1 MTVSVMLT
9 LACDSYPLGQHFGS
23 GTLQPP
29 HVLTCMSAHRRALAS
44 PEVPLPSLWETAL
57 VTLGRFIWY
66 ISQCPGP
73 YLFCGLTSS
82 ETGPGRHFPPRHL
95 LGFPTV
101 ACWFQEGRM
110 ISRGF
115 LIVLLR
121 SSFSISRTELGCR
134 AGGEGL
140 RM

>member
-1 MTVSVMLT
+1 MLT
-9 LACDSYPLGQHFGS
+9 LACDSYPLGQHFGP

-29 HVLTCMSAHRRALAS
+29 HVLTYMSAYRRAWAC
-44 PEVPLPSLWETAL
+44 PVVPLPSLWETAL
-57 VTLGRFIWY
+57 VTLGRFMGY
-66 ISQCPGP
+66 VSQCPGP
-73 YLFCGLTSS
+73 YLFCGLASS
-82 ETGPGRHFPPRHL
+82 ETGPGRHFPPCHL

-101 ACWFQEGRM
+101 ACRSLRGRM
-110 ISRGF
+110 ISWGF

-121 SSFSISRTELGCR
+121 SGFSISRTELGGG

>member
-1 MTVSVMLT
+1 
-9 LACDSYPLGQHFGS
+9 
-23 GTLQPP
+23 
-29 HVLTCMSAHRRALAS
+29 MSAHRRALAS
-44 PEVPLPSLWETAL
+44 PRVPLPSLWETTL
-57 VTLGRFIWY
+57 VTLGRFMGY
-66 ISQCPGP
+66 VSQCPGP
-73 YLFCGLTSS
+73 YLFFGLASS

-101 ACWFQEGRM
+101 ACWFLRGRM
-110 ISRGF
+110 INRGF

-121 SSFSISRTELGCR
+121 SGFSISRTELGGG